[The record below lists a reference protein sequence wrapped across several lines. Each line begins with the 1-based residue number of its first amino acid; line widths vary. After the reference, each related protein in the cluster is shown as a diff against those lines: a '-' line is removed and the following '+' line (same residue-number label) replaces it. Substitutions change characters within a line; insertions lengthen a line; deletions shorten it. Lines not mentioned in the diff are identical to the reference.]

1 MDKNQIITKKDDAMN
16 AKVWALSE
24 RCKRDTRLRA
34 PLDSTAIYPKPGLP
48 TNNTRPAKEKPYQE
62 HTFALS
68 NPLELDVDR
77 LVLL

>member
-1 MDKNQIITKKDDAMN
+1 MDKNQITTKKDDAMN

-24 RCKRDTRLRA
+24 RCDRGTRLRA
-34 PLDSTAIYPKPGLP
+34 PLDSTTIYPKPGLP
-48 TNNTRPAKEKPYQE
+48 TNNTRPAKEKPYQ

-68 NPLELDVDR
+68 VPLELDVDR

>member
-1 MDKNQIITKKDDAMN
+1 MQRFELSPNDAN
-16 AKVWALSE
+16 ETPAWEPLLIV
-24 RCKRDTRLRA
+24 RRDTRLRA
-34 PLDSTAIYPKPGLP
+34 PLDSTTIYPKPGLP

-68 NPLELDVDR
+68 IPLELDVDR

>member
-1 MDKNQIITKKDDAMN
+1 MQRFELSPNDAD
-16 AKVWALSE
+16 E
-24 RCKRDTRLRA
+24 RDTRLRA

-48 TNNTRPAKEKPYQE
+48 TNNTRPAKEKPYQ

-68 NPLELDVDR
+68 VPLELDVDR